1 MIKSIAIKKFDSI
14 ISGYFK
20 KYTIPPIHMKR
31 NVQVIHVYCGYKMK
45 NRKS

>member
-20 KYTIPPIHMKR
+20 KYTIPIHMKR